1 MRAFESGYTWSNF
14 HRTPA
19 PMGSKKD
26 FWGSAALSIAL
37 TIIPMTAWVYCVLS
51 FVLLAIAV
59 RIIWTNLRSPWPRGA
74 STIAAVLLLAS
85 LLLPEIARKIA
96 GQ

>member
-1 MRAFESGYTWSNF
+1 MFTFCSHEK
-14 HRTPA
+14 RTEK
-19 PMGSKKD
+19 MGSKKD

-37 TIIPMTAWVYCVLS
+37 TIIPMTAWVYCALS
-51 FVLLAIAV
+51 FALVAIAV
-59 RIIWTNLRSPWPRGA
+59 RIIWTHLRSPWTRGA

-85 LLLPEIARKIA
+85 LLLPEIVRKIA